1 LCSPLLIET
10 EQHQTLDGV
19 IVVDAPETCQ
29 LTRGAQRDNDST
41 ARVQQIIDS
50 QLPRLTRLEHATY
63 VIDNSNDLTSLT
75 NQVNAL
81 HETLTH
87 D

>member
-1 LCSPLLIET
+1 MIGLSL
-10 EQHQTLDGV
+10 
-19 IVVDAPETCQ
+19 
-29 LTRGAQRDNDST
+29 LTRPAS
-41 ARVQQIIDS
+41 ASVLS
-50 QLPRLTRLEHATY
+50 LFAVLLFYVLMEHATY
-63 VIDNSNDLTSLT
+63 VIDNSNDLTSLI